1 LGPKKEDLLMTENS
15 KILPVTTD
23 AWRTELEELQRN
35 YRLKTVELQ
44 MEDRR
49 LELVKVANMDEL
61 LDRITD
67 VDELPFWAEIWP
79 AAIGLAV
86 FILRNQTFFNGKRV
100 LELGAGAGLAGI
112 AAKLAGAQVTQSD
125 FIKAAFPFIG
135 VNCLRNQVPVGNFL
149 LADWRNFPEVPEL
162 YDFIIGADILYEKT
176 VHPDLE
182 KVFHQA
188 LKPRGRVYLGDP
200 GRGFGRQFVT
210 GLTTAGWENIEVQIP
225 VFYEE
230 QNYTIDIYQ
239 LTPPGNRAEDVS
251 L

>member
-1 LGPKKEDLLMTENS
+1 MSENS
-15 KILPVTTD
+15 QNIPVS
-23 AWRTELEELQRN
+23 TEEWSSEFKELQRN

-44 MEDRR
+44 LEGRC
-49 LELVKVANMDEL
+49 LELVKVANMDDL
-61 LDRITD
+61 LERITD

-86 FILRNQTFFNGKRV
+86 FILQNRILFSRKRI

-112 AAKLAGAQVTQSD
+112 AAKLTGAQVTQSD
-125 FIKAAFPFIG
+125 FIEAAFPFIR
-135 VNCLRNQVPVGNFL
+135 VNCLRNQVPVENFL
-149 LADWRNFPEVPEL
+149 LADWRNFPEIPES
-162 YDFIIGADILYEKT
+162 YDYVIGADILYEKT
-176 VHPDLE
+176 VHSDLK
-182 KVFHQA
+182 KVFQQA
-188 LKPRGRVYLGDP
+188 LKPGGRVYLGDP

-210 GLTTAGWENIEVQIP
+210 ELAAAGWENIEVRIP